1 MFSHSIQ
8 PLLFKSITFLFCG
21 FLLNATALAFEQ
33 PTNWIRIEPST
44 NTDKTT
50 EINAAIAKMARE
62 GGGTVYFP
70 AGTFLISSPL
80 KIGATSPSDYPLNVR
95 LLGQRPINSF
105 AVADNTETRL
115 VWTGAAT
122 DQPVID
128 VAHARGT
135 TIQNLRIIA
144 AAGKRFRYGIF
155 AHRTNPVKFGENV
168 VQDPFQ
174 LIAPTALSVLDS
186 GIAPGDGQF
195 TVGLRINDVHDHQDL
210 LLQNKTI
217 DANVDHNFVENLY
230 VSGATDDNGI
240 SPSAP
245 NGTPD
250 ILDDGMNSAGI
261 YLDGS
266 QVQAGNFHN
275 INVENSGTG
284 IFVWDGQLEL
294 FGGWFAN
301 NIQQPPGADQSTA
314 DDNHS
319 SNGDPYGRGGGDIV
333 FRSGYSAGH
342 VIQDVTSVNSFRFL
356 TSFYEDAKQQ
366 GQENLPDTGENNDWA
381 SNLAVSMAVVGCD
394 IQSTAHPKG
403 EVVFLRG
410 NGGPISFLGCNFGGD
425 HGIAQKIVAAEQS
438 SASVVVA
445 QSQFNHTGNPFSTLI
460 APKAFQPTQVP
471 KPRFSRLASKGCAPI
486 CQDLSDYFSD
496 KADKT
501 PQTPLD
507 LQWVKAR
514 SYDQRPVVRGLVVDL
529 SKPFD
534 YQGKTYQ
541 AQYNLADADLRSFDN
556 APVVNAAIAKIKNE
570 SPAGGVVW
578 FPNGLFRIAS
588 TIKLENTHAISL
600 MGVGGRGG
608 AVRAGGTTP
617 TKGSILAWDGVTQG
631 SASKMLLING
641 SDNNI
646 VSGLLLTTM
655 ARPEDLG
662 GSLTLKEMIHI
673 SEAAGESHDIWLENL
688 SVQWHG
694 GYGKGLP
701 LGTLGVASTAVHIGD
716 GISNNGPEKI
726 TLRGVAVSHIAQQ
739 GVLLD
744 GGAQDVQLQQ
754 YVAVSCKRA
763 LRSTQAGGAVAWFGG
778 GGGNN
783 LIDNQTVTSVYSNP
797 IMVELDN
804 VTGPVQIAGL
814 EMQDVFPTRVL
825 RTSNRILDIPPT
837 SQAGRILM
845 YGNNHLLGAPKGDH
859 ISIDVAWQSSN
870 VTKPLLAILGSGLNY
885 RRLGEVAPFDFLNYQ
900 AKIVARN
907 QSRILA
913 LSTLHDVVGAEKPW
927 QALGGALIESMGG
940 RANDLKPGLLWYQRI
955 QNWPYRINVN

>member
-1 MFSHSIQ
+1 MFSSNIQ
-8 PLLFKSITFLFCG
+8 PLIFKSITFLFFG
-21 FLLNATALAFEQ
+21 FLLSTTVLAFEQ
-33 PTNWIRIEPST
+33 PTNWVRIEQSASE
-44 NTDKTT
+44 DKTT
-50 EINAAIAKMARE
+50 EINDAIAKMARE
-62 GGGTVYFP
+62 GGGTVYLP

-80 KIGATSPSDYPLNVR
+80 KIGATTPSDYPLNVR
-95 LLGQRPINSF
+95 LLGHRPINSF
-105 AVADNTETRL
+105 AVADGTETRL
-115 VWTGAAT
+115 VWTGAAP

-168 VQDPFQ
+168 VQDPLQ
-174 LIAPTALSVLDS
+174 LIAPTALTVLDS
-186 GIAPGDGQF
+186 GITTGDGQF
-195 TVGLRINDVHDHQDL
+195 TVGLRINDAHDHQDL

-217 DANVDHNFVENLY
+217 DANVDHNFIENLY
-230 VSGATDDNGI
+230 VSGATDDDGGTDGT
-240 SPSAP
+240 
-245 NGTPD
+245 NGTPA

-301 NIQQPPGADQSTA
+301 NTQPPPGADQSTA

-356 TSFYEDAKQQ
+356 TSFYEDQIE
-366 GQENLPDTGENNDWA
+366 GRENLPDTGEKNDWA
-381 SNLAVSMAVVGCD
+381 SNLAVSLAVVGCD
-394 IQSTAHPKG
+394 IQRTANPKG

-410 NGGPISFLGCNFGGD
+410 NGGPVSFLGCNFGGN
-425 HGIAQKIVAAEQS
+425 HGVAQKIVAAEQS

-445 QSQFNHTGNPFSTLI
+445 QSQFNHTGNPFTTLI
-460 APKAFQPTQVP
+460 APKAFQPTLVP
-471 KPRFSRLASKGCAPI
+471 KPRFSRLTSKGCAPV
-486 CQDLSDYFSD
+486 CQDLPDYFSN

-507 LQWVKAR
+507 LKWVKAR
-514 SYDQRPVVRGLVVDL
+514 SYDERPVARGLVVDL
-529 SKPFD
+529 SQPVVYENYSYRAK
-534 YQGKTYQ
+534 
-541 AQYNLADADLRSFDN
+541 YNLSDKKLRSYDN
-556 APVVNAAIAKIKNE
+556 APVINAAIAKIKNE
-570 SPAGGVVW
+570 SPEAGGIVW

-588 TIKLENTHAISL
+588 TIKLENTHGISL

-608 AVRAGGTTP
+608 AVRTGGTTP

-631 SASKMLLING
+631 DASKMLLING
-641 SDNNI
+641 SDNSI

-655 ARPEDLG
+655 ARPEEKG
-662 GSLTLKEMIHI
+662 GSQTVKEMIHI
-673 SEAAGESHDIWLENL
+673 SETAGESHDIWLENL

-763 LRSTQAGGAVAWFGG
+763 LRSSQAGGSVAWFGG

-783 LIDNQTVTSVYSNP
+783 LVDNETVTAVYSNP
-797 IMVELDN
+797 IMIELDN

-825 RTSNRILDIPPT
+825 RTSNRILDIPPA

-845 YGNNHLLGAPKGDH
+845 YGNNHLLGAPKGDR
-859 ISIDVAWQSSN
+859 ISIDVAWQSSSE
-870 VTKPLLAILGSGLNY
+870 TKPLLAILGSGLNF
-885 RRLGEVAPFDFLNYQ
+885 RSVGAAVPFDFLNYQ

-907 QSRILA
+907 QSRILS
-913 LSTLHDVVGAEKPW
+913 LSTLHNVVCAEKPW
-927 QALGGALIESMGG
+927 QALGGALIESLGG